1 MYDIQA
7 MLGKVVT
14 IKTLTGE
21 ILGQLI
27 STDDDVKYVTV
38 TRPLNV
44 VVNNGEVV
52 LVPLVLTADANM
64 VTIPAQNILFITPAL
79 ESASEDYL
87 SILDVEEV
95 EEVEEVEVEV
105 EEEGTEEETGIVSE

>member
-21 ILGQLI
+21 ILGQLV
-27 STDDDVKYVTV
+27 STDDDIKYVTV

-64 VTIPAQNILFITPAL
+64 VTIPVQNILFITPAL
-79 ESASEDYL
+79 ASASEDYL

-95 EEVEEVEVEV
+95 EEVEVEV
-105 EEEGTEEETGIVSE
+105 EEEGIEEETGIVSE

>member
-52 LVPLVLTADANM
+52 LVPLVLTADADT
-64 VTIPAQNILFITPAL
+64 VTIPVQNILFITPAL
-79 ESASEDYL
+79 ESASADYL
-87 SILDVEEV
+87 SILDVEE
-95 EEVEEVEVEV
+95 EVEVEV
-105 EEEGTEEETGIVSE
+105 EEDGAEEETGIVSE

>member
-64 VTIPAQNILFITPAL
+64 VTIPIQNILFITPAL

-87 SILDVEEV
+87 SILDVEED
-95 EEVEEVEVEV
+95 EVEVEVEV
-105 EEEGTEEETGIVSE
+105 EEDGTEAETGIVSE